1 MAQHQDARRRSQEER
16 RHHPEAEG
24 TCCVAACLTHGRS
37 HTRLPPPM
45 EEVRVGADHAATPGH
60 AEPEDRD
67 AGGARERERRSPNPE
82 KRDGEANHQEPRP
95 DRAEDR
101 DVPRW
106 IVSEGMGREEQRHS
120 YRAGHAHDPS
130 REQELRGAPSSEL
143 DVALDGVEDSGPD
156 AFSHLGGCV
165 LPHRSLSSPLRLGHE
180 PGQEPACPT
189 AAAPEAPSSRERH
202 RKPSRI
208 DEAHAS
214 NRPQRSRVRYEAA
227 PGDMPVRRVLPG
239 LRGLLHLR
247 RPISSILRMGFF
259 LSSFPKAAGQRRTRR
274 RRRAFPIT
282 ETELR
287 LIAAAASIGL
297 RRMPR
302 KG

>member
-16 RHHPEAEG
+16 RNHPEAEG
-24 TCCVAACLTHGRS
+24 TCRVAACPTHGRS

-45 EEVRVGADHAATPGH
+45 EEVRVGTHHAAYPGN

-95 DRAEDR
+95 DRAEYC

-106 IVSEGMGREEQRHS
+106 MLTEGMGREEQRHR
-120 YRAGHAHDPS
+120 YPAGHAHDPS
-130 REQELRGAPSSEL
+130 REQEPRGAPSSEL
-143 DVALDGVEDSGPD
+143 DVALDGIEDSGPD

-165 LPHRSLSSPLRLGHE
+165 L
-180 PGQEPACPT
+180 
-189 AAAPEAPSSRERH
+189 
-202 RKPSRI
+202 
-208 DEAHAS
+208 AHHH
-214 NRPQRSRVRYEAA
+214 RPQRSRVRSGGG
-227 PGDMPVRRVLPG
+227 PGDMPVSRI
-239 LRGLLHLR
+239 LH
-247 RPISSILRMGFF
+247 MGFSF
-259 LSSFPKAAGQRRTRR
+259 ARFPKAAGQRRTPR